1 MTRWT
6 CRCVAWLVA
15 MSLLPT
21 ATLAWSAPAQPQLP
35 SIAQM
40 NHRAWVIKDGAPADI
55 WAMVQ
60 GADGFIWLGT
70 GSGLFRF
77 DGVQFER
84 YAPSASLD
92 LSATD
97 ITALMQSAD
106 GDMWIGFLTGE
117 ISRIQH
123 GRAITYT
130 ASDGLP
136 AGAVFCMSQ
145 TEDGAVWAATTN
157 GLVRYTRGRWEKI
170 DDGWNYP
177 YHRATWMLID
187 HEGTV
192 WVTTGSELMFLRKG
206 AHRFEHTGIAADMDA
221 VLALSPDGTLWL
233 SDGTHG
239 TRALPGLSADHVPP
253 ALRAPLPRMDFA
265 HAKRILFDRNGAMWG
280 TLWAGK
286 GRGGVYH
293 IADPMRLATGQP
305 LQPDQVDDIYD
316 TANGLTSV
324 IAVPL
329 LEDKEGN
336 LWVGTNFGLNSF
348 HANEFH
354 VVSPLPGESAA
365 KAVLAASDDGT
376 VWIAQAGSVY
386 RVQQGVPTLMATG
399 LPLIDKALADH
410 HGVWLL
416 AGDWFHWLDGKD
428 APKRVPMPEEGD
440 RRVIHAMAVDQADH
454 LWISVENKGLYV
466 WSGNAWTSVRISAD
480 KDWSQ
485 PRTIAMDH
493 DGSMWFGYQ
502 DNRVAHWRNG
512 QLTEFTAH
520 EGLDVG
526 NVLTITADGSSVLIG
541 GERGLAHLQG
551 DRFQSVSM
559 NRSPFLS
566 GISGIVKT
574 AQGDVW
580 INASAGIVRI
590 AAQEMQ
596 HVFDDPGYDFRYKLF
611 DCDNGVPGI
620 AIQQQPVPSITA
632 ADDGKLWFFTNQG
645 VGWIDPSQV
654 HLNTVTPRVSAQWL
668 TADGKRYLPSSS
680 LVLPPHTKTVMLDY
694 TAASY
699 LAPQR
704 VRFRYRLRGV
714 DANWQDAGHQREAIY
729 ANLAPGRYRF
739 DVIAANDDGFWSTE
753 GSSLS
758 FQIQPAFYQTRWFLL
773 LCALAAALAALS
785 LFRLKLRQVET
796 RLKERLEVRH
806 AERERIARELHD
818 TLLQGVQG
826 LILRFHAITQKM
838 SSNDPVRGL
847 IEQALDRADEVLV
860 EGRDKVRDLR
870 LSGGMAKDLA
880 ETFIALGEELSED
893 HPVKFRV
900 ITMGEERMIDRVI
913 CEEIY
918 LIVREAML
926 NAFQHARAE
935 AIEAQLDFEPKQLR
949 VCVRDDGIGLDAQT
963 LDTGCR
969 PGHWGLIGMRER
981 AQHIGGQLRI
991 LSAQSSGTE
1000 VALTVPGSI
1009 VYTPKRKSSSS
1020 WMRRLLGAGRS
1031 SR

>member
-1 MTRWT
+1 
-6 CRCVAWLVA
+6 
-15 MSLLPT
+15 
-21 ATLAWSAPAQPQLP
+21 
-35 SIAQM
+35 M

-92 LSATD
+92 LPATD
-97 ITALMQSAD
+97 ITALMQSGD
-106 GDMWIGFLTGE
+106 GDLWIGFLTGE
-117 ISRIQH
+117 ISRIEH

-136 AGAVFCMSQ
+136 AGMVFCISQ

-157 GLVRYTRGRWEKI
+157 GLVRYMGGRWEQI
-170 DDGWNYP
+170 GEGWNYP

-192 WVTTGSELMFLRKG
+192 WVATGRELMFLRKG
-206 AHRFEHTGIAADMDA
+206 AHRFEHTGIAADADA

-233 SDGTHG
+233 SDGTYG
-239 TRALPGLSADHVPP
+239 TRALPGLSAGHVPP
-253 ALRAPLPRMDFA
+253 ALKAPLARTGFA
-265 HAKRILFDRNGAMWG
+265 QAKRMLFDRNGAMWA

-293 IADPMRLATGQP
+293 IVDPARFATGQP
-305 LQPDQVDDIYD
+305 LRPDQVGDIYD
-316 TANGLTSV
+316 TSNGLTSV
-324 IAVPL
+324 VAVPL

-336 LWVGTNFGLNSF
+336 VWVGTNFGLNSF

-354 VVSPLPGESAA
+354 VVSPLQGASAA
-365 KAVLAASDDGT
+365 TAILAAGDDGA

-386 RVQQGVPTLMATG
+386 RIQHGAPTLVATG

-410 HGVWLL
+410 QGVWLL
-416 AGDWFHWLDGKD
+416 AGEGFYRVDGKAD
-428 APKRVPMPEEGD
+428 PKRVPPPEEGD
-440 RRVIHAMAVDQADH
+440 RRIIQSMAVDQADH
-454 LWISVENKGLYV
+454 LWISVENKGVYV
-466 WSGNAWTSVRISAD
+466 WSGHAWTMVGIGSNKR
-480 KDWSQ
+480 WLQ
-485 PRTIAMDH
+485 PRSMTMDH
-493 DGSMWFGYQ
+493 DGSMWFGFK
-502 DNRVAHWRNG
+502 DNRVAHWHHGR
-512 QLTEFTAH
+512 LTEFTAH
-520 EGLDVG
+520 EGLGVG
-526 NVLTITADGSSVLIG
+526 NVLTIAADGSSVWVG

-551 DRFQSVSM
+551 GRFQSISM
-559 NRSPFLS
+559 NRNPYLS
-566 GISGIVKT
+566 GISGIVRT
-574 AQGDVW
+574 AQGDIW

-590 AAQEMQ
+590 AAQEIQ
-596 HVFDDPGYDFRYKLF
+596 HAFDDPAYDFPYKLF
-611 DCDNGVPGI
+611 DCDDGVPGI

-632 ADDGKLWFFTNQG
+632 AADGTLWFFTNQG
-645 VGWIDPSQV
+645 VGWIDPAHV

-668 TADGKRYLPSSS
+668 TADGKRYLPNSA
-680 LVLPPHTKTVMLDY
+680 LVLPPHTRTVTLDY

-704 VRFRYRLRGV
+704 VRFRYRLRGI
-714 DANWQDAGHQREAIY
+714 DATWQDAGHQREAIY

-739 DVIAANDDGFWSTE
+739 DVTAANDDGFWSTE
-753 GSSLS
+753 GSSIF
-758 FQIQPAFYQTRWFLL
+758 FQIRPAFYQTRWFLL
-773 LCALAAALAALS
+773 LCALAAVLAALS

-838 SSNDPVRGL
+838 SSNDPVRAL
-847 IEQALDRADEVLV
+847 IEQALDRADEVLG

-870 LSGGMAKDLA
+870 LSGGTAKDLA
-880 ETFIALGEELSED
+880 ETFVALGEELSED
-893 HPVKFRV
+893 YPVKFRV
-900 ITMGEERMIDRVI
+900 ITTGEEQAIDPVI
-913 CEEIY
+913 CEEIH

-926 NAFQHARAE
+926 NAFQHAHAE
-935 AIEAQLDFEPKQLR
+935 AIEVAVDFELRQLR
-949 VCVRDDGIGLDAQT
+949 VCVRDDGVGLDAHI
-963 LDTGCR
+963 LGTGYR
-969 PGHWGLIGMRER
+969 PGHWGLIGMHER
-981 AQHIGGQLRI
+981 AKHIGGRLRI
-991 LSAQSSGTE
+991 SSAQTSGTE
-1000 VALTVPGSI
+1000 VALAVPGSI
-1009 VYTPKRKSSSS
+1009 VYASKHKSSS
-1020 WMRRLLGAGRS
+1020 WMKRLLGAGRS
-1031 SR
+1031 S